1 MRVTKIVLIVLVG
14 LWGLLGGIGNLVNY
28 AGGHAAVVAVMSR
41 EGVPFA
47 PGGPFVAVTQPA
59 LTHLGY
65 AVIWAGKLASALVC
79 LWGAAR
85 LWRLRSMPAAEFNA
99 AKPIALAGCGIALVM
114 LFGGFVVVGG
124 SYFGMWST
132 ERGQLSS
139 TIATQFITAIGIIA
153 LFVAVP
159 DQ

>member
-14 LWGLLGGIGNLVNY
+14 VWGLLGGIGNLVNY
-28 AGGHAAVVAVMSR
+28 AGGHAAVVAVMAR
-41 EGVPFA
+41 DEVPFA
-47 PGGPFVAVTQPA
+47 PGGPFVAITQPA

-65 AVIWAGKLASALVC
+65 AVIWVGKLASALAC
-79 LWGAAR
+79 LWGALR
-85 LWRLRSMPAAEFNA
+85 LWGVRSAPAVQFNA
-99 AKPIALAGCGIALVM
+99 TKTVALAGCGIALLM

-132 ERGQLSS
+132 ARGQLSTTVAS
-139 TIATQFITAIGIIA
+139 QYITSIGIIA
-153 LFVAVP
+153 LFVAMP